1 MIGWYCIATFPYYDN
16 QNNRNAFKRRPMLV
30 IGQADTSDFVTLP
43 ISKVSYRENI
53 DIEYDIAIQIADYPR
68 MQLRLF
74 CKCWGVTNQQ
84 AFLGIEHY
92 RVRCRSFCSTIGYES
107 GNGQSVE
114 DRNLFVSI
122 L

>member
-53 DIEYDIAIQIADYPR
+53 DIEYDISYSN
-68 MQLRLF
+68 
-74 CKCWGVTNQQ
+74 C
-84 AFLGIEHY
+84 
-92 RVRCRSFCSTIGYES
+92 
-107 GNGQSVE
+107 
-114 DRNLFVSI
+114 
-122 L
+122 